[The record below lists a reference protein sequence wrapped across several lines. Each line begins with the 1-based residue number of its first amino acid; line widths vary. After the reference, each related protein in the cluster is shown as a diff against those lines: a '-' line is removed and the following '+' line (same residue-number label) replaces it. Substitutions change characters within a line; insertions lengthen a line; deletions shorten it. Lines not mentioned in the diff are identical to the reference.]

1 MKVVIFD
8 DELSQQPARS
18 QLSFHGGGVEL
29 LFFPNADDAV
39 AIVERERP
47 DVVLMDFSMNAE
59 RCGADAITALQ
70 ARRHNRHLS
79 WPRLIVAISANAQAN
94 RGMLAAGADD
104 AVPKTHVRGYLQKLF
119 ERERLA
125 HREEHL

>member
-18 QLSFHGGGVEL
+18 QLSIPGAGIEL
-29 LFFPNADDAV
+29 LFFPHADEAV
-39 AIVERERP
+39 AIVDRERP
-47 DVVLMDFSMNAE
+47 DVVMMDFSMNSE

-70 ARRHNRHLS
+70 QRRQKRHGT

-104 AVPKTHVRGYLQKLF
+104 AVPKTHVRGYLRKLL